1 MTEQKAMQ
9 PEDHLD
15 RFIQGAHNSFICLSL
30 SCPSKQLLISTLGNC
45 YPIEL
50 TPVCRK
56 HANMLKIFI
65 NSCYRSRG
73 ELKSRLLLRRNRLER
88 KIWRGENEFFN
99 LNLMTFI
106 YMRRRGNAQ

>member
-9 PEDHLD
+9 PEAHLD

-65 NSCYRSRG
+65 IRCYRSRG
-73 ELKSRLLLRRNRLER
+73 EQKSRLLLGRNRLER
-88 KIWRGENEFFN
+88 KVWRGEKELIN
-99 LNLMTFI
+99 LRSMTSS
-106 YMRRRGNAQ
+106 R